1 MSKTSQVTSSIKVE
15 VQKTD
20 HERVT
25 LHCYI
30 FHATD
35 ATAAG
40 SFAGSQ
46 SRVSGALDKKVV
58 PNALRKSLRK

>member
-30 FHATD
+30 FHAT
-35 ATAAG
+35 ANLEALQVPKAG
-40 SFAGSQ
+40 
-46 SRVSGALDKKVV
+46 
-58 PNALRKSLRK
+58 

>member
-35 ATAAG
+35 ATANLEALQVPKAG
-40 SFAGSQ
+40 
-46 SRVSGALDKKVV
+46 
-58 PNALRKSLRK
+58 